1 MEQYLI
7 NYLYEHA
14 DNPFVSKYIDFLKLE
29 LDWFI
34 YDYGEQISSTH
45 SRKRKYP
52 LKSQL
57 FRKIQELSALY
68 GHLKVDENLKN
79 ILSCVANYT
88 FIDSLLEMRY
98 NPISTMLQPVG
109 LKQIIGSR
117 EMLNLL
123 NYKNRK
129 TSSGKF
135 VDIYN
140 KAFFEQIE
148 GCYHNLLSQCDK
160 YNFHGLFLYTDQYFE
175 SKILLDVF
183 KTISRPSFVF
193 SHGLPG
199 LYSLAVDNRSDYLMV
214 WGEKIKQ
221 NYVNAGFEKNKIYVV
236 GNSKYDKVSI
246 PHSLRNSYTSDVLVI
261 PASSSCTHQN
271 DWQKP
276 LLVDR
281 SMIVLYLYSVQNV
294 LQSFGVTHARFRP
307 HPSIDKQWVYGFLD
321 HDFYS
326 MDHDALNASLGKA
339 SLVIGATSSVFL
351 EAIMNGVNYVVYEPH
366 DEKETLLRGSLVPP
380 FDGSDEKV
388 QVAKNENELK
398 YMLQNRYQV
407 DPTIL
412 EDYMQPLDL
421 SILNQLLK

>member
-14 DNPFVSKYIDFLKLE
+14 DKPFISKYIDFLKLE

-34 YDYGEQISSTH
+34 YDYGEQLASTH
-45 SRKRKYP
+45 SRKRKYS
-52 LKSQL
+52 LKSRL
-57 FRKIQELSALY
+57 LKELQKLSVLY
-68 GHLKVDENLKN
+68 GHFNVDENSKN
-79 ILSCVANYT
+79 ILSCVASRAFMN
-88 FIDSLLEMRY
+88 SLLEMGY
-98 NPISTMLQPVG
+98 NPISTILQPVG
-109 LKQIIGSR
+109 LKQVIGSR
-117 EMLNLL
+117 EILKLL
-123 NYKNRK
+123 NYKNEK
-129 TSSGKF
+129 ISSGKF

-140 KAFFEQIE
+140 EVFFEQIE
-148 GCYHNLLSQCDK
+148 ACCHSLLSQCNK
-160 YNFHGLFLYTDQYFE
+160 YNFHALFLYTDQYFE
-175 SKILLDVF
+175 SKMLLDVF
-183 KTISRPSFVF
+183 KKINRPSFVF

-199 LYSLAVDNRSDYLMV
+199 IYSLAVDNRSDYLMV
-214 WGEKIKQ
+214 WGEKIKH
-221 NYVNAGFEKNKIYVV
+221 NYINAGFDKNKIYVV
-236 GNSKYDKVSI
+236 GNSKYDKVLI
-246 PHSLRNSYTSDVLVI
+246 PRSLRNSYISDILII
-261 PASSSCTHQN
+261 PVSSSCIHQH
-271 DWQKP
+271 DWHKP

-294 LQSFGVTHARFRP
+294 LQSLGVKHARFRP

-326 MDHDALNASLGKA
+326 MDVDNLNASLEKA

-351 EAIMNGVNYVVYEPH
+351 EAIMNGVNYIVYEPH
-366 DEKETLLRGSLVPP
+366 DGKDTLLRGALVPP

-407 DPTIL
+407 DSTIL